1 MHTLR
6 TPFKGGKIVVGPS
19 FKRGEFDSHAVDC
32 PFLFRHDGRF
42 LMTFVGWDGIGYRT
56 GLASSPDLLSWQKEG
71 LIIDREGP
79 GSVTEFNVAL
89 TSILRDNE
97 LFGPATLKPVDGR
110 FIGTYH
116 SYPGSG
122 YEVGPGVIGLCFS
135 NDLRSWDIGP
145 PVLEPGAPGEWDA
158 GGLYKSWLMKADG
171 TFYLYYNAKDRD
183 RQPWIEQTGFATSS
197 DLVTWE
203 KHPLNPVLP
212 IGSPGDFDDLFAS
225 DPCVL
230 YQDGRWVM
238 FYYGYSSDT
247 HARDG
252 FATSPDLKSWTK
264 SGEILIDVGT
274 PGSLDDKY
282 AAKPA
287 MITAN
292 GVLFHFYNAVTQ
304 FERRSVGEIQ
314 HTEVRGIAYATSIKY
329 PSSTTTGNDL

>member
-1 MHTLR
+1 MLA
-6 TPFKGGKIVVGPS
+6 KVGGTIGHEKRIFRVLIKRPEALSIVLDMNH
-19 FKRGEFDSHAVDC
+19 R
-32 PFLFRHDGRF
+32 
-42 LMTFVGWDGIGYRT
+42 
-56 GLASSPDLLSWQKEG
+56 
-71 LIIDREGP
+71 
-79 GSVTEFNVAL
+79 
-89 TSILRDNE
+89 
-97 LFGPATLKPVDGR
+97 
-110 FIGTYH
+110 
-116 SYPGSG
+116 
-122 YEVGPGVIGLCFS
+122 
-135 NDLRSWDIGP
+135 
-145 PVLEPGAPGEWDA
+145 
-158 GGLYKSWLMKADG
+158 
-171 TFYLYYNAKDRD
+171 
-183 RQPWIEQTGFATSS
+183 
-197 DLVTWE
+197 
-203 KHPLNPVLP
+203 
-212 IGSPGDFDDLFAS
+212 DFDDLFAS